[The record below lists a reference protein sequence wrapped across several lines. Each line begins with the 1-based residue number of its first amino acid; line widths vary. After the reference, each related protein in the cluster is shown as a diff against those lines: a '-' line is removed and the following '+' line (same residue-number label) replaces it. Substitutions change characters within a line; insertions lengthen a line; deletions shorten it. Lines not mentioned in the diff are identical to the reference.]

1 MFFCHWNKDKVS
13 YGESWEAKKRAKL
26 KVKATKVQKNKNT
39 FHSQSGHAHF
49 LEEPME
55 IDDDLISFFKTLPL
69 ADQDYKAVPA
79 LKRFVEQQGDTP
91 IDEVSDH
98 VRELFALFIH
108 WCENTPMY
116 PFSVM
121 SLAVDLERD
130 PDFNAALVS
139 Q

>member
-1 MFFCHWNKDKVS
+1 MGNPEKR
-13 YGESWEAKKRAKL
+13 KKRAKL
-26 KVKATKVQKNKNT
+26 KAKATKVQKNKNT

-49 LEEPME
+49 HEEPME

-91 IDEVSDH
+91 IDGVSDH

-121 SLAVDLERD
+121 TLAMDLERD
-130 PDFNAALVS
+130 PDFHAALVS